1 MKSFIVFISLFFSS
15 ILWSVESTSQSLNSK
30 RAPVGQLALKSKTLV
45 LDADSFYDPAVDYS
59 SFSGRVTD
67 RDATAAIVKVSSES
81 KNVRFFRAGDLVQFK
96 VQSQKDSDYC
106 DGYVRSIEENYFVMF
121 TKDLEPCFP
130 QEDYFRR
137 GTALIMRSTKLGQRI
152 REASVYRAS
161 LIQKKKDFMQQL
173 NGINNGL
180 WNFEERKVQLAAE
193 YDQRLAELEKEK
205 LKALENLLSR
215 KNDEIKLQR
224 ELVYRLDTIDQELD
238 FYRIDKNEL
247 MIDRWHLD
255 KDLGYPVYNR
265 PEEIRPKRASG
276 ESHIE

>member
-1 MKSFIVFISLFFSS
+1 MKSFFIFSCIFFSCH
-15 ILWSVESTSQSLNSK
+15 LWSIESTSSSLNVR
-30 RAPVGQLALKSKTLV
+30 RAPIDHLKLKSKTLV
-45 LDADSFYDPAVDYS
+45 IDTDSFYDPAVDYS

-96 VQSQKDSDYC
+96 VQSQKNNDFC

-121 TKDLEPCFP
+121 TKDLGPCFP

-137 GTALIMRSTKLGQRI
+137 GTVLIMKSIKLAERI

-205 LKALENLLSR
+205 LKAIENLFSR

-224 ELVYRLDTIDQELD
+224 ELVYRLDTIDHELD

-265 PEEIRPKRASG
+265 PEEMRPKRVSG
-276 ESHIE
+276 ESHFP